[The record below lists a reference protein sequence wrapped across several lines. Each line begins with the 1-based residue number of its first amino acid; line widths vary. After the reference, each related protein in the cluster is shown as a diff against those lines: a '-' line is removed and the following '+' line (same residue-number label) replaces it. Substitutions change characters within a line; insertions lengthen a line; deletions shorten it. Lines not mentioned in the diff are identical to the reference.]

1 MKLLQ
6 VTWGSDNGKSL
17 LDRLN
22 PTLEPS
28 RVASLCSVFQ
38 AKATEKMAL
47 LQVSLERFDS
57 ESEKI
62 KRLHK
67 ITSSS
72 RAKEYVLGVGA
83 RYSAYLALAKKGE
96 V

>member
-6 VTWGSDNGKSL
+6 VTWDSDHEKSL
-17 LDRLN
+17 LDLLN

-28 RVASLCSVFQ
+28 RVASLCSEFQ
-38 AKATEKMAL
+38 AKAMEKMAL
-47 LQVSLERFDS
+47 LEVSLERFDS

-72 RAKEYVLGVGA
+72 RTKEYVLGVDA
-83 RYSAYLALAKKGE
+83 RYSAYLALAKKRK

>member
-6 VTWGSDNGKSL
+6 VTWDSDNEKSL
-17 LDRLN
+17 LDLLN

-28 RVASLCSVFQ
+28 RVASLCSEFQ
-38 AKATEKMAL
+38 QEKAMEKMAFL
-47 LQVSLERFDS
+47 EVSLESFDS

-72 RAKEYVLGVGA
+72 RA
-83 RYSAYLALAKKGE
+83 
-96 V
+96 